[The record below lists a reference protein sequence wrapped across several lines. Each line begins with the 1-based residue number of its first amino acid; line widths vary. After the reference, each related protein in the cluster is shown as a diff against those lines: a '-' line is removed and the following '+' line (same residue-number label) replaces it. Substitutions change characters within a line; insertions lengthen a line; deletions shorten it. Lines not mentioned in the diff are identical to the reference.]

1 MALICS
7 FACLWVIA
15 VSRGRKET
23 SFVFDFVPGGL
34 FLSFLLSFC
43 FFLFWGFLMNR
54 GGVFGGF
61 ELTCVKTTG

>member
-23 SFVFDFVPGGL
+23 SFVFDFAPGGL
-34 FLSFLLSFC
+34 FLSFCFLSAFSC
-43 FFLFWGFLMNR
+43 FGAF
-54 GGVFGGF
+54 
-61 ELTCVKTTG
+61 